1 MSKKTIGLVVITLG
15 VVVLVL
21 SLAADAIRIGARA
34 GFGPY
39 QALGAAA
46 GVITLL
52 FGAWLVLRK
61 PSQKK

>member
-1 MSKKTIGLVVITLG
+1 VITLG